1 MDCRRF
7 ELAWVSDDHD
17 ERRAA
22 ERHAAECPQCAET
35 ACADRALLDAV
46 TRWKESAAGPPER
59 IGRRIADA
67 LAEENLIQADSAR
80 PVAGRASWRPGARW
94 AWVAAAAVLILGVTV
109 LLQRPWL
116 EAEGDSLADAV
127 RQVEQAQHDYAR
139 AIAGLELEAN
149 EVLARADDSAL
160 ESRDAALL
168 LNYRDRLTH
177 LDSVIA
183 EVQAFLDEHPGHAQG
198 HTVLLAAY
206 EEKDQLLR
214 EIVHLSP
221 GETS

>member
-1 MDCRRF
+1 MDCREF
-7 ELAWVSDDHD
+7 QLAWVSDNHD

-22 ERHAAECPQCAET
+22 ERHAAGCPHCAET
-35 ACADRALLDAV
+35 VCADRALLDAV
-46 TRWKESAAGPPER
+46 TQWKQSASGPPER
-59 IGRRIADA
+59 IGRRIAEA
-67 LAEENLIQADSAR
+67 LVEEDLIKAD
-80 PVAGRASWRPGARW
+80 PVRTAAGRASWRSSARW
-94 AWVAAAAVLILGVTV
+94 AWVAAAAVVILGVAV
-109 LLQRPWL
+109 LIQRPWL

-139 AIAGLELEAN
+139 AIAGLEFQAN

-160 ESRDAALL
+160 ESKVAALL

-206 EEKDQLLR
+206 EEKDELLR
-214 EIVHLSP
+214 EIVSLSL